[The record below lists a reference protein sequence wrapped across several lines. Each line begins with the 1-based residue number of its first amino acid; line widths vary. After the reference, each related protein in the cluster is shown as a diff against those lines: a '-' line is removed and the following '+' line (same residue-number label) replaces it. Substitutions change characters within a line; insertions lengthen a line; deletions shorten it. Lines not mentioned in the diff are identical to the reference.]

1 MGVKTSF
8 NHLQIY
14 VSDTKIS
21 FPFYKKLLTYMG
33 YKVVHEDATHLG
45 MRNAPTDIWFKEV
58 SKEHKIPKYH
68 RKKVG
73 INHLAFRVSKKED
86 VDKFYQKFLIPQNIK
101 PLYNTPKNFPKYT
114 KKYYAVFFE
123 DPDRIKLEV
132 VFL

>member
-8 NHLQIY
+8 DHVQIY
-14 VSDTKIS
+14 VSNCKVS
-21 FPFYKKLLTYMG
+21 FLFYKKLLTYLG
-33 YKVVHEDATHLG
+33 YTVVHEDATHLG
-45 MRNAPTDIWFKEV
+45 MRNGSTDIWFKEV

-73 INHLAFRVSKKED
+73 VNHLAFKVFKKSD
-86 VDKFYQKFLIPQNIK
+86 VNKFNKEFLVLNKIK
-101 PLYNTPKNFPKYT
+101 SLYNTPKNFPEYT
-114 KKYYAVFFE
+114 NKYYAVFFE